1 MTFYHLKMGA
11 GNSEAKTWLDD
22 SVNPLGRP
30 AAVIYFGDNCR
41 TKLPKGHNARQIK
54 SFYHCGDMWQKQDC
68 LIVVVGKG
76 RVWILRPA
84 GAVVELTKP
93 PQDLWK
99 MMPVDVV
106 GRFAMKEVPPVLAGI
121 NANTYLSR
129 GTFREIGKWGWGNQ
143 KAIASAAG
151 IPLPEE
157 QMAPEN
163 CKATHLF
170 ECLSSY
176 ELETLV
182 AKLFEESGC
191 FVPAY
196 RGGVVRDVDVFA
208 HNDQT
213 RPVNLN
219 GISIPVGGS
228 LAVQVKGWN
237 APWTC
242 PPEVDVLIGFDVR
255 ASPNCFGADWLLA
268 CVQQS
273 VSTKAW
279 LTRSLNW
286 LPAEFLGRYSLSGIS
301 NSGRLD

>member
-1 MTFYHLKMGA
+1 MGA

-22 SVNPLGRP
+22 CANPLGRP

-41 TKLPKGHNARQIK
+41 TKLPKGHNASQIK
-54 SFYHCGDMWQKQDC
+54 SFYRCGDEWQKQDC

-84 GAVVELTKP
+84 GAVVELTKTP
-93 PQDLWK
+93 HDLWK

-129 GTFREIGKWGWGNQ
+129 GTFREIGNWGWGNQ
-143 KAIASAAG
+143 KAIACAAKLP
-151 IPLPEE
+151 IPED

-163 CKATHLF
+163 CKAIRLF

-196 RGGVVRDVDVFA
+196 RGGVVRDVDVFV
-208 HNDQT
+208 HNDQA
-213 RPVNLN
+213 RDINLN
-219 GISIPVGGS
+219 GICISPGNK
-228 LAVQVKGWN
+228 LAVQVKGWR
-237 APWTC
+237 APGAC
-242 PPEVDVLIGFDVR
+242 PPEVDVLIGFDVNGT
-255 ASPNCFGADWLLA
+255 PNCFDADWLLS

-273 VSTKAW
+273 ISTKAW
-279 LTRSLNW
+279 LIRSLNW
-286 LPAEFLGRYSLSGIS
+286 LPAEFLARFFVEGNPNPRSLT
-301 NSGRLD
+301 